1 MAAVTI
7 CSEILEPKKIKFSGN
22 ESTCLCRR
30 HRFNPRSRR
39 SHMPESNHTH
49 EPLLSQCSR
58 ARELQALSHMPWS
71 PCSTREAS
79 AMRSLHT
86 TTKGSP
92 HSPQLGGEKA
102 HQSIVVRL
110 EHEDVQNYLTHPV
123 LNIGLSIQQVIH
135 KYLQPSQFTH
145 ISK

>member
-7 CSEILEPKKIKFSGN
+7 YSEILEPKKIKFSGN
-22 ESTCLCRR
+22 ESTCQCRR

-39 SHMPESNHTH
+39 SHVPESNHTH
-49 EPLLSQCSR
+49 EHYWAS
-58 ARELQALSHMPWS
+58 AREPRSCKLWAHTPWS

-102 HQSIVVRL
+102 HQSIVVRA

-123 LNIGLSIQQVIH
+123 LNSGLSVQQVIH